1 MAKIKKKRSWLAT
14 LWGIAAL
21 VFAGI
26 FAVDYWIEGDA
37 IPLYS
42 FAYGGLSGGFGVLT
56 LGSRRKARKK

>member
-1 MAKIKKKRSWLAT
+1 MARTKEKRSWAAT
-14 LWGIAAL
+14 VWTVVAL

-26 FAVDYWIEGDA
+26 FAVDYWIQGDA

-42 FAYGGLSGGFGVLT
+42 FAYGGLSGGFGVLA